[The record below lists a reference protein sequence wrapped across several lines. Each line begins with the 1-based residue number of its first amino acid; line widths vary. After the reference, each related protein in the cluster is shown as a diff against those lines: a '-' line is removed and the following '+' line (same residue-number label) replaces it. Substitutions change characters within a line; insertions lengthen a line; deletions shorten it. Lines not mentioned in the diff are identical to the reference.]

1 LFHTGLLDMINQG
14 MGCIVAAV
22 MTGQSM
28 KFRNRL
34 ILTSTAMLSL
44 LWVACAGE
52 TPPRARPAAFF
63 DQAASTV
70 STEASPTPS
79 LPLPSPTQR
88 PTPIAPT
95 IPPPTPEPT
104 ATPIPLL
111 RFQLAIN
118 GAVPQPDQNVIDVA
132 NGSVSIR
139 PPAGSDGKYDSGAEV
154 ILEGQAAS
162 PAASFSWN
170 GVDRQNGSGAVVTM
184 DHDRSVMVEIQ
195 LPLPTPPPAEVP
207 TPTATPTPEPTA
219 TVVQGELQFGWIEG
233 TVRERL
239 PRSNFRL
246 ADVAVEGQLS
256 GHGARTDSEGRY
268 SLFLPVGME
277 FITFTSA
284 KTYYDGVKA
293 YYVRPGVTARM
304 VDFAF
309 NAGDL
314 GPCLGKVPFTVE
326 GVVLA
331 DSVPVNGARVWLWN
345 TNHETTTDE
354 GGHYSIQK
362 GCGELILAELGD
374 LRGGTLVEPK
384 PDSVIQA
391 GKINL
396 SSR

>member
-1 LFHTGLLDMINQG
+1 
-14 MGCIVAAV
+14 
-22 MTGQSM
+22 M

-44 LWVACAGE
+44 LWVACAAE
-52 TPPRARPAAFF
+52 TPPQARPASLF
-63 DQAASTV
+63 DQAGSTV
-70 STEASPTPS
+70 TTEASPPS
-79 LPLPSPTQR
+79 SFPLPTRTQSPTL
-88 PTPIAPT
+88 IAPT
-95 IPPPTPEPT
+95 IPAPTTAPP

-111 RFQLAIN
+111 RYQLTIN
-118 GAVPQPDQNVIDVA
+118 GAVPQPDQQVIDVA

-139 PPAGSDGKYDSGAEV
+139 PPAGSDGKYHSGAEV
-154 ILEGQAAS
+154 ILEGLAAS
-162 PAASFSWN
+162 PAASISWN
-170 GVDRQNGSGAVVTM
+170 GVDRQIGSQAVVTL
-184 DHDRSVMVEIQ
+184 DHDRSVIVEIQ
-195 LPLPTPPPAEVP
+195 LPPPTPA
-207 TPTATPTPEPTA
+207 PTAVPSPSVTPTPEPTA
-219 TVVQGELQFGWIEG
+219 TEVNPEKQFGWIEG

-246 ADVAVEGQLS
+246 ADVVVEGQLS
-256 GHGARTDSEGRY
+256 GHSARTDSEGRY
-268 SLFLPVGME
+268 TLFLPVGME
-277 FITFTSA
+277 FITFNSD

-293 YYVRPGVTARM
+293 HYVRPGVSARI

-354 GGHYSIQK
+354 SGHYSIQK
-362 GCGELILAELGD
+362 GCGELILAELGE
-374 LRGGTLVEPK
+374 LRGGTLVEPR

-396 SSR
+396 ASR